1 MRRVIPLTLGS
12 FALGLDAYVVAGIL
26 PVVARGL
33 HVSPSAAGQLVTA
46 FTLAY
51 GLLSPVFA
59 TLLIG
64 RPVRVVL
71 LGALA
76 VFALGNLM
84 SALAGSF
91 ALLLVSRI
99 VAGVGAGVYS
109 PMSAAAAASLVGTER
124 RGRALAMLSGGMSV
138 GAAAGVPLGLTL
150 AYHTGWRSTLWLVTA
165 LGVLAMAGVALF
177 LPAGITASAPSL
189 RARLGVLADR
199 RVGAVAGVMLLISA
213 SAIGVYTY
221 VAPLLAATLHAT
233 DLTPY
238 LWMWGLGGLLGSLV
252 VGRVVDTWHDTRALV
267 SVLLAALGCVL
278 ALFSVAG
285 SSAVVVMALLLV
297 WGAVGWGSLAP
308 QQHRMLA
315 LRGPEGPVAVSLNA
329 SALYLGSAIGA
340 AAGGALLD
348 GGLPAV
354 SLAAAF
360 GGLALV
366 AAVLN
371 QVFGPASPDASSGAG
386 QEPRVSV
393 GGRR

>member
-1 MRRVIPLTLGS
+1 
-12 FALGLDAYVVAGIL
+12 
-26 PVVARGL
+26 
-33 HVSPSAAGQLVTA
+33 
-46 FTLAY
+46 
-51 GLLSPVFA
+51 
-59 TLLIG
+59 
-64 RPVRVVL
+64 
-71 LGALA
+71 
-76 VFALGNLM
+76 
-84 SALAGSF
+84 
-91 ALLLVSRI
+91 
-99 VAGVGAGVYS
+99 
-109 PMSAAAAASLVGTER
+109 
-124 RGRALAMLSGGMSV
+124 MSV